1 VLRLPKDDKEEEMVT
16 ESGLKL
22 RTKLESAKTLRASTG
37 TDVTHD
43 AGDMVVV
50 GDTIGVVVEDVGT
63 SSDFVLVYEAEK
75 IAAPKASGVSF
86 GAGDSVYYDA
96 ANFNVT
102 NVATGNVKCGRAL
115 ESAGTSDA
123 EVLIDLMV
131 LA

>member
-1 VLRLPKDDKEEEMVT
+1 MVT

-37 TDVTHD
+37 TNATHD

-75 IAAPKASGVSF
+75 IVVPKASGQTFSAG
-86 GAGDSVYYDA
+86 GAVYYDPSA
-96 ANFNVT
+96 HNVT
-102 NVATGNVKCGRAL
+102 GVSSSNTQCGRAL
-115 ESAGTSDA
+115 EAAGTADA
-123 EVLIDLMV
+123 EALIDLMV